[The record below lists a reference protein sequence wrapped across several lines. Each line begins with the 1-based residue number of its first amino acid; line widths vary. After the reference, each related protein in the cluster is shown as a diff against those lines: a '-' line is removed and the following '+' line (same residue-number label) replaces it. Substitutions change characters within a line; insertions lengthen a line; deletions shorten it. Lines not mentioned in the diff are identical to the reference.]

1 MAGEADQQGVAVGR
15 RLGDRIRRKVA
26 TGTGTVLDSTGRPR
40 DDASGGAIARAIVS
54 VVPPGEAPTMSLIG
68 RDG

>member
-1 MAGEADQQGVAVGR
+1 MRNTTFSRRDVIKGSAAAAG
-15 RLGDRIRRKVA
+15 
-26 TGTGTVLDSTGRPR
+26 S
-40 DDASGGAIARAIVS
+40 AIVARAMVS